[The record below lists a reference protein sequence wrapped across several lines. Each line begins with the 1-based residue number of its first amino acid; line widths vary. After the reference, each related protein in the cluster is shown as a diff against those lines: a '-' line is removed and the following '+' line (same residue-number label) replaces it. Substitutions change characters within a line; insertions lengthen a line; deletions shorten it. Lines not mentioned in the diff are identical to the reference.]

1 MLNKQILFSL
11 LLLWG
16 LSSRAQEGIPVYWDY
31 LTENLYLLHP
41 SMAGAANSNQIRLT
55 GRQQWFDV
63 EDAPNLYTASVNG
76 RVGDKVGL
84 GAILFSDENGNFSQR
99 GFFGTFA
106 YHLLLSRN
114 YVDLNQLSF
123 GVNVGVMQNTL
134 DESAFDLTDFDPIIS
149 GGSQTD
155 NYFNVDIGMSYYFLD
170 FYAHATVKNVL
181 PRQRAIFTP
190 ELESTN
196 QRRYLASVG
205 YVFGK
210 FNSPWSY
217 EPSLMLQATDET
229 QEVSIDVN
237 GKVYRKFDWG
247 KLWGGLSYR
256 RNLDGAQ
263 YLTEDG
269 AVTSQRS
276 QYLTPFVGITY
287 NRFLVGYTYSYQRN
301 DIVLSN
307 GFHQIT
313 LGYDFGERREPY
325 ECNCPAI
332 N

>member
-1 MLNKQILFSL
+1 MLKRL
-11 LLLWG
+11 LLLFLLLCG
-16 LSSRAQEGIPVYWDY
+16 LASRAQEGIPVYWDY

-63 EDAPNLYTASVNG
+63 EDAPNLYTAAVNG

-99 GFFGTFA
+99 GVFGTFA

-123 GVNVGVMQNTL
+123 GLSVGLMQNTL
-134 DESAFDLTDFDPIIS
+134 DESAFDLTDFDPVIS

-181 PRQRAIFTP
+181 PRNRAIFTP
-190 ELESTN
+190 QLESTN
-196 QRRYLASVG
+196 QRRYIASAG

-210 FNSPWSY
+210 LNNPWSY
-217 EPSLMLQATDET
+217 EPSIMFQATDET
-229 QEVSIDVN
+229 QEVTLDIN
-237 GKVYRKFDWG
+237 GKVYHKFDWG

-263 YLTEDG
+263 YLNSDG
-269 AVTSQRS
+269 SVTSQKS
-276 QYLTPFVGITY
+276 QYLTPFLGITY

-301 DIVLSN
+301 DIVLAN

-325 ECNCPAI
+325 ECNCPAV

>member
-1 MLNKQILFSL
+1 LKRFL
-11 LLLWG
+11 LLVLLLCG
-16 LSSRAQEGIPVYWDY
+16 LVSRAQEGIPVYWDY

-41 SMAGAANSNQIRLT
+41 SMAGAANFNQIRLT

-63 EDAPNLYTASVNG
+63 EDAPNLYTAAVNG

-99 GFFGTFA
+99 GVFGTFA

-123 GVNVGVMQNTL
+123 GLSVGLMQNTL
-134 DESAFDLTDFDPIIS
+134 DESAFDLTDFDPVIS

-181 PRQRAIFTP
+181 PRNRAIFTP
-190 ELESTN
+190 QLESTN
-196 QRRYLASVG
+196 QRRYLASAG

-210 FNSPWSY
+210 LNNPWSY
-217 EPSLMLQATDET
+217 EPSIMFQATDET
-229 QEVSIDVN
+229 QEVTIDVN

-247 KLWGGLSYR
+247 KLWAGLSYR

-263 YLTEDG
+263 YLNSDG
-269 AVTSQRS
+269 SVTSQKS
-276 QYLTPFVGITY
+276 QYITPFLGITY
-287 NRFLVGYTYSYQRN
+287 NRFLVGYTYTYQRN
-301 DIVLSN
+301 DIVLAN

-325 ECNCPAI
+325 ECNCPAV

>member
-1 MLNKQILFSL
+1 MKRFL
-11 LLLWG
+11 LLVLLLCG
-16 LSSRAQEGIPVYWDY
+16 LVSRAQEGIPVYWDY

-41 SMAGAANSNQIRLT
+41 SMAGAANFNQIRLT

-63 EDAPNLYTASVNG
+63 EDAPNLYTAAVNG

-99 GFFGTFA
+99 GVFGTFA

-114 YVDLNQLSF
+114 YVDLNQLSC
-123 GVNVGVMQNTL
+123 GLRVGLMQNTL
-134 DESAFDLTDFDPIIS
+134 DESAFDLTDFDPVIS

-181 PRQRAIFTP
+181 PRNRAIFTP
-190 ELESTN
+190 QLESTN
-196 QRRYLASVG
+196 QRRYLASAG

-210 FNSPWSY
+210 LNNPWSY
-217 EPSLMLQATDET
+217 EPSIMFQATDET
-229 QEVSIDVN
+229 QEVTIDVN

-247 KLWGGLSYR
+247 KLWAGLSYR

-263 YLTEDG
+263 YLNSDG
-269 AVTSQRS
+269 SVTSQKS
-276 QYLTPFVGITY
+276 QYITPFLGITY
-287 NRFLVGYTYSYQRN
+287 NRFLVGYTYTYQRN
-301 DIVLSN
+301 DIVLAN

-325 ECNCPAI
+325 ECNCPAV